1 MSTNL
6 ARRTPDDICKEINAC
21 SIKLVQAEKKVED
34 WKDTRRCLIQELKDN
49 YPDIW
54 LKEVKEKCNIGRA
67 MAYRI
72 LQLPPPEKSSG
83 NNGSE
88 STSRQAEYSSEERAE
103 QQEERP
109 RDIAIR
115 LSRKAPETPE
125 ELAADAMLLVE
136 SFLEQYQIDLQLT
149 RAALIRMLTEAQ
161 KANVIEGDATAE
173 KSPSAKK
180 RGRPPGSKNKPKE
193 AAAPEPAPATDAPA
207 APTTTAVG
215 NGGDPEDSAKERGA
229 YYDDDLSNPNH
240 PLHRP
245 APDQAVQP

>member
-1 MSTNL
+1 M
-6 ARRTPDDICKEINAC
+6 
-21 SIKLVQAEKKVED
+21 Q
-34 WKDTRRCLIQELKDN
+34 
-49 YPDIW
+49 
-54 LKEVKEKCNIGRA
+54 
-67 MAYRI
+67 YRPRHG
-72 LQLPPPEKSSG
+72 LSHSSASSAGKEKSSE

-88 STSRQAEYSSEERAE
+88 FTSRQAEYSSEERAE

-115 LSRKAPETPE
+115 LSRKAPGTPE

-173 KSPSAKK
+173 ESPSAKK

-193 AAAPEPAPATDAPA
+193 AASAPEPAPATMRQRRR
-207 APTTTAVG
+207 PTTARWQTASIG
-215 NGGDPEDSAKERGA
+215 
-229 YYDDDLSNPNH
+229 
-240 PLHRP
+240 
-245 APDQAVQP
+245 